1 MRKSASKQAQ
11 LDIWEDVLKKS
22 VKSDLL
28 KNVSVLSQKD
38 VPYNVQVF
46 ELLIA
51 ESLNRQDRHTN
62 WNVTQASH
70 DYGVDLVGTD
80 IVPCRT
86 PFTTTQYRL
95 LSVGQIKRSKRS
107 YKYEDLRTD
116 IRKARGY
123 WINSDLFNGNSPK
136 QFLFILSTEGK
147 NGVSVLKKH
156 LEQDLALNADIQLKN
171 DQLAHVQLIDAAH
184 IIKSW
189 KLDLRHYEEILEDAL
204 TPEQLACFHQYVSE
218 LDFSWLS
225 VSVQA
230 PKSGG
235 IGEPVV
241 FSLLIEPPADELS
254 LTLFAR
260 WHPSNEA
267 GIQLLHPL
275 KMIDTRT
282 LGSIVHIKGQAEI
295 QVTLRSMRP
304 GMRDFGSIELYSQ
317 SLFKIF

>member
-156 LEQDLALNADIQLKN
+156 
-171 DQLAHVQLIDAAH
+171 
-184 IIKSW
+184 
-189 KLDLRHYEEILEDAL
+189 
-204 TPEQLACFHQYVSE
+204 
-218 LDFSWLS
+218 
-225 VSVQA
+225 
-230 PKSGG
+230 
-235 IGEPVV
+235 
-241 FSLLIEPPADELS
+241 
-254 LTLFAR
+254 
-260 WHPSNEA
+260 
-267 GIQLLHPL
+267 
-275 KMIDTRT
+275 
-282 LGSIVHIKGQAEI
+282 
-295 QVTLRSMRP
+295 
-304 GMRDFGSIELYSQ
+304 
-317 SLFKIF
+317 